1 MPTSDAQ
8 MIRRAVAANGQAVID
23 ERTQHEAVM
32 LAAALGLALDQAA
45 LAPGCARCVRREKAA
60 GAAEP
65 QIRQAVTWQ
74 DGEPVCWDDF
84 EVSTP

>member
-1 MPTSDAQ
+1 MGTTRAQ
-8 MIRRAVAANGQAVID
+8 QLRRAIAEDGQAAVD

-32 LAAALGLALDQAA
+32 LAAALGLALDQAG

-60 GAAEP
+60 GVAEP

-84 EVSTP
+84 EVRA

>member
-1 MPTSDAQ
+1 MSSPARAQ
-8 MIRRAVAANGQAVID
+8 RRREG
-23 ERTQHEAVM
+23 RTL
-32 LAAALGLALDQAA
+32 LAALPDDPSMHLAAVLGLALEQAA
-45 LAPGCARCVRREKAA
+45 LGTLQPGCARCVRREKAA

-84 EVSTP
+84 ELGQ